1 MIGYFFSQKSNKNN
15 QMTSSETSRI
25 SLESTS
31 SNADLKIKEKPIK
44 LHEVKAT
51 EPKQIKIESVIIKEK
66 NRIPASTVKTEPEAE
81 QKKPQERELTL
92 NDAIV
97 RQMESQW
104 YQLPQMVKMNRE
116 QRGWRVHYVNQN
128 SVFAE
133 AGFRQND
140 LITDKAIYSLQDQNS
155 KSNGLAHRLIRI
167 LNHVQ

>member
-66 NRIPASTVKTEPEAE
+66 NRIPASTVKTEAE
-81 QKKPQERELTL
+81 L
-92 NDAIV
+92 N
-97 RQMESQW
+97 QQ
-104 YQLPQMVKMNRE
+104 
-116 QRGWRVHYVNQN
+116 
-128 SVFAE
+128 
-133 AGFRQND
+133 
-140 LITDKAIYSLQDQNS
+140 SL
-155 KSNGLAHRLIRI
+155 KSEN
-167 LNHVQ
+167 